1 MAAPKFAP
9 VPAVESVRT
18 YESPEHVPDAWS
30 PDRPSEIDGRQPS
43 GAQLGYQGPD
53 QGYVLLLAER
63 VRPRLHV
70 PADES
75 SNDAVTGCINI
86 ALRRASLYGRAPVM
100 HDLTIAFTIWGW
112 LDAAPPADLLVRR
125 RELFEG
131 VAHTAQHYTEGR
143 HIADLVP
150 EATLRL
156 TPDQAGAA
164 YPARWRELT
173 GA

>member
-9 VPAVESVRT
+9 VPAVEAVRT
-18 YESPEHVPDAWS
+18 YESPDSVPASWS
-30 PDRPSEIDGRQPS
+30 PDRPGEIQGRQPS
-43 GAQLGYQGPD
+43 GSQLGYQGPD
-53 QGYVLLLAER
+53 QGYALTLAER
-63 VRPRLHV
+63 LRPTLQV
-70 PADES
+70 PAGES
-75 SNDAVTGCINI
+75 ANDAVRGCLNI
-86 ALRRASLYGRAPVM
+86 ALRRASLFGRAPVV

-112 LDAAPPADLLVRR
+112 LDPKPSAALVACR

-156 TPDQAGAA
+156 TPQQAAHS
-164 YPARWRELT
+164 YPDNWRQLT